1 MDIIN
6 GSLNIDPTTKK
17 ISITGLKKEVVIDY
31 NLDVDFTEL
40 ISVLSEHVDN
50 GKEIS
55 FSGIPTEFTDDKLK
69 IVINTCNEILAQYN
83 INMLPASTPEATAMD
98 DDLPF

>member
-1 MDIIN
+1 MEVIN
-6 GSLNIDPTTKK
+6 GVLNIDETAKK
-17 ISITGLKKEVVIDY
+17 ITITGLKKEVIVDY
-31 NLDVDFTEL
+31 NLDVDFTEVV
-40 ISVLSEHVDN
+40 SVLSEHVDD

-69 IVINTCNEILAQYN
+69 IVINTCNEILSQYN
-83 INMLPASTPEATAMD
+83 INVLPATAPEATAID